1 MEKTT
6 ETTAKRLLALIG
18 ETRDYNSPALPS
30 KLLADASNIMGELV
44 YLVGPLMDLE
54 TAYRD
59 EVKLLMESDISV
71 AKAETMAKAGMN
83 YKEWKKLQMVY
94 ELGEES
100 IRLLKKFATL
110 AQEEYK
116 NTMK

>member
-1 MEKTT
+1 MNTDT
-6 ETTAKRLLALIG
+6 ESCAKRLLALIA

-30 KLLADASNIMGELV
+30 KLLEDATNIMGELV

-59 EVKLLMESDISV
+59 EVKLLMESDTSV
-71 AKAETMAKAGMN
+71 AKAETMAKAGVN
-83 YKEWKKLQMVY
+83 YKEWKKVQMVY

-100 IRLLKKFATL
+100 IRLLKKFASL

-116 NTMK
+116 NTR